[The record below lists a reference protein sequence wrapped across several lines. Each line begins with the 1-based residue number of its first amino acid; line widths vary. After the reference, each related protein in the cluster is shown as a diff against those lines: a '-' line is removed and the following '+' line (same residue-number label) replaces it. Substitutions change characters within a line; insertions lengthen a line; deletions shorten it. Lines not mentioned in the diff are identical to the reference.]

1 MRASAWLI
9 SLMLAGLA
17 GPAAANDREALV
29 QAYVKRVVVNSLD
42 QPDISE
48 PYFSE
53 IRLLNDFSIDFVN
66 AYTGALARVRQ
77 RGDVTLF
84 EQDPLTGDAN
94 RCPIGAHAVRD
105 LTRAD
110 TRIMVEARLDNSA
123 CDDGG
128 EGTGNGIRLMFFL
141 VKDEKRGGRYVIDDI
156 TREAGE
162 ARLASI
168 KAWLERR

>member
-9 SLMLAGLA
+9 SLVLAGLA

-29 QAYVKRVVVNSLD
+29 KAYVERVVVNSLD
-42 QPDISE
+42 QPDSYE

-53 IRLLNDFSIDFVN
+53 IRLLNDFSVNFVE
-66 AYTGALARVRQ
+66 AYTGALARARQ

-84 EQDPLTGDAN
+84 ERDPLTGDAN
-94 RCPIGAHAVRD
+94 RCPIGMHTVRD

-123 CDDGG
+123 CNDGR
-128 EGTGNGIRLMFFL
+128 EGPRNGIRLMFFL
-141 VKDEKRGGRYVIDDI
+141 VKDEKRGGAYVIDDI

-162 ARLASI
+162 ARWASI

>member
-9 SLMLAGLA
+9 SLMLGGLA

-29 QAYVKRVVVNSLD
+29 KAFVERVVVNSLD
-42 QPDISE
+42 QPDIYE

-53 IRLLNDFSIDFVN
+53 IRLLSDFSIDFVN

-77 RGDVTLF
+77 RGDVTLL
-84 EQDPLTGDAN
+84 ERDPLTGDAN

-123 CDDGG
+123 CNDGG
-128 EGTGNGIRLMFFL
+128 EGPRNSIRLMFFL
-141 VKDEKRGGRYVIDDI
+141 VKDEKRGGAYVIDDI

-162 ARLASI
+162 ARWSSI

>member
-1 MRASAWLI
+1 MRASAWLV
-9 SLMLAGLA
+9 SFVLAAFADG
-17 GPAAANDREALV
+17 AAANDREALV
-29 QAYVKRVVVNSLD
+29 KAYVERVVVNSLD
-42 QPDISE
+42 QPDTYE

-53 IRLLNDFSIDFVN
+53 TRLLNDFSVDFVN

-94 RCPIGAHAVRD
+94 RCPIGEDAVRD
-105 LTRAD
+105 LTRPD

-123 CDDGG
+123 CNDGG
-128 EGTGNGIRLMFFL
+128 EGPRNGIRLMFFL
-141 VKDEKRGGRYVIDDI
+141 VKDETGGGRHVIDDI

-162 ARLASI
+162 GRWASV